1 MKTEHQANSIAK
13 SILHLNHVVFDKI
26 SFSRHGFMNQD
37 EDETE
42 VKLKMGVSIKKDSID
57 KYRVSLQVLA
67 EKEEE
72 YSVEIQVT
80 GYCSIAEDCDMKD
93 MILKK
98 NAVAILFPYVRAQLT
113 LITSQP
119 ETEPIVLPVLNISAI
134 IDTMDISIQE

>member
-1 MKTEHQANSIAK
+1 MKDGTDLK
-13 SILHLNHVVFDKI
+13 SQSVLRLNHVVFDKI
-26 SFSRHGFMNQD
+26 SFSRHGFMNQSK
-37 EDETE
+37 DETE
-42 VKLKMGVSIKKDSID
+42 VKLKMGVAIKKYDID

-72 YSVEIQVT
+72 YSVEVQVT
-80 GYCSIAEDCDMKD
+80 GYCSIAEDCEMKD
-93 MILKK
+93 VILKK
-98 NAVAILFPYVRAQLT
+98 NAVAILFPYVRSQLT

>member
-1 MKTEHQANSIAK
+1 MKEINESSSSARSV
-13 SILHLNHVVFDKI
+13 LRLNHVVFDEI
-26 SFSRHGFMNQD
+26 SFSRHGFMNQS

-42 VKLKMGVSIKKDSID
+42 VKLKMGVAIKKYDVD

-72 YSVEIQVT
+72 YSVEIQIT
-80 GYCSIAEDCDMKD
+80 GYCSIADDCEIKD
-93 MILKK
+93 TILKK

-119 ETEPIVLPVLNISAI
+119 EVEPIVLPVFNISTI
-134 IDTMDISIQE
+134 IDNMDISIQE